1 MADLKEPSILIVE
14 DELLIAKNLSK
25 KLQKLGYKVVSIV
38 SSGEAAIQYAND
50 TRPDLILMDIVIK
63 GNIDGIEASA
73 QIRDQFNIPVI
84 YTTAYADD
92 DTLERAEATG
102 SYGYVIKPFKERDL
116 HAAIKMALSKH
127 QESLKISQSLAAAEA
142 LNLERTKLLSMTS
155 HEFRTPLT
163 TILGSAE
170 MLQYHDHKLTQE
182 KKAKHFE
189 RIHHAVNSMNQMLED
204 VLTLGKAEAGKVA
217 FNPKPLD
224 VIRFCYNLVEELEP
238 ALGDKHTVT
247 LKSPKEDLSAELDEK
262 LLYHIL
268 INLLT
273 NAIKYS
279 PEAGVI
285 TLEITSHQQQID
297 FCIQDNGIGIPP
309 DYQEKL
315 FQQFER
321 ASNVGSISGTGLGL
335 CIVKKAV
342 DLHKGEIT
350 FESTLGVGTTFTVSL
365 PSTGVFIK

>member
-1 MADLKEPSILIVE
+1 MTKIKILIVE

-155 HEFRTPLT
+155 HELRQSFHY
-163 TILGSAE
+163 GQA
-170 MLQYHDHKLTQE
+170 
-182 KKAKHFE
+182 
-189 RIHHAVNSMNQMLED
+189 
-204 VLTLGKAEAGKVA
+204 
-217 FNPKPLD
+217 
-224 VIRFCYNLVEELEP
+224 
-238 ALGDKHTVT
+238 
-247 LKSPKEDLSAELDEK
+247 
-262 LLYHIL
+262 
-268 INLLT
+268 
-273 NAIKYS
+273 
-279 PEAGVI
+279 
-285 TLEITSHQQQID
+285 
-297 FCIQDNGIGIPP
+297 
-309 DYQEKL
+309 
-315 FQQFER
+315 
-321 ASNVGSISGTGLGL
+321 
-335 CIVKKAV
+335 
-342 DLHKGEIT
+342 
-350 FESTLGVGTTFTVSL
+350 
-365 PSTGVFIK
+365 